1 MLANRTCRIGGLK
14 HMEIRNLEEL
24 LKTIS
29 PNIVVFDENGEL
41 TQDAYL
47 AYDKLVSI
55 LEFLDDQGI
64 IGNERVIDK
73 LDSWTS
79 EVVEMGY

>member
-1 MLANRTCRIGGLK
+1 
-14 HMEIRNLEEL
+14 MEIRNLEEL

-55 LEFLDDQGI
+55 LEFLDDQGV
-64 IGNERVIDK
+64 IGNESVIDK

-79 EVVEMGY
+79 EVVEMQY

>member
-1 MLANRTCRIGGLK
+1 MK
-14 HMEIRNLEEL
+14 IRNLEEL

-64 IGNERVIDK
+64 IGNESVIDK

>member
-1 MLANRTCRIGGLK
+1 
-14 HMEIRNLEEL
+14 MEIRNLEEL

-55 LEFLDDQGI
+55 LEFLHDQGVI
-64 IGNERVIDK
+64 ENERVIDK
-73 LDSWTS
+73 LDSWSS
-79 EVVEMGY
+79 EVVEMQY

>member
-1 MLANRTCRIGGLK
+1 
-14 HMEIRNLEEL
+14 MEIRNLEEL

-55 LEFLDDQGI
+55 LEFLDDQGVI
-64 IGNERVIDK
+64 ENGRVIDK

>member
-1 MLANRTCRIGGLK
+1 
-14 HMEIRNLEEL
+14 MEIKNLEEL

-55 LEFLDDQGI
+55 LEFLDDQGVI
-64 IGNERVIDK
+64 ENKSIIDK
-73 LDSWTS
+73 LDSWVD
-79 EVVEMGY
+79 EVVEMQY

>member
-1 MLANRTCRIGGLK
+1 
-14 HMEIRNLEEL
+14 MEIRNLEEL

-55 LEFLDDQGI
+55 LEFLDDQGVI
-64 IGNERVIDK
+64 ENKSIIDK
-73 LDSWTS
+73 LDSWVD
-79 EVVEMGY
+79 EVVEMQF

>member
-1 MLANRTCRIGGLK
+1 
-14 HMEIRNLEEL
+14 MEIRNLEEL

-55 LEFLDDQGI
+55 LEFLDDQGV
-64 IGNERVIDK
+64 IGNGSVIDK

>member
-1 MLANRTCRIGGLK
+1 
-14 HMEIRNLEEL
+14 MEIRNLEEL

-29 PNIVVFDENGEL
+29 PNIVDFDENEEL

-55 LEFLDDQGI
+55 LEFLDDQGVI
-64 IGNERVIDK
+64 ENKSIIDK
-73 LDSWTS
+73 LDSWVD
-79 EVVEMGY
+79 EVVEMQY

>member
-1 MLANRTCRIGGLK
+1 
-14 HMEIRNLEEL
+14 MEIRNLEEL

-55 LEFLDDQGI
+55 LEFLDDQGVI
-64 IGNERVIDK
+64 ENKSVIDK
-73 LDSWTS
+73 LDSWVD
-79 EVVEMGY
+79 EVVEMQY